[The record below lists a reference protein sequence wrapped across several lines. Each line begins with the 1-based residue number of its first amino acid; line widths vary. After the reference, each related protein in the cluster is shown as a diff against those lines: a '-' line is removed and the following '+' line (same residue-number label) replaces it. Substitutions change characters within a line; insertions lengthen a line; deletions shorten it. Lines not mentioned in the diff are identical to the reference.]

1 MGTRALAE
9 RVTVA
14 RAVMEGF
21 AARDRDR
28 LLALFTPDAE
38 FWTRVTVLDG
48 PHFRGHD
55 GVRAWLRAVDE
66 QYDRYEVVDAEYEAG
81 VGDAVLVSCR
91 LRMRYKGDRYGMVRT
106 AHWVF
111 RVDEASGCVVSFTS
125 FRDRSEAVEAAGLA
139 G

>member
-48 PHFRGHD
+48 PHFSGHD
-55 GVRAWLRAVDE
+55 GVRAWL

-81 VGDAVLVSCR
+81 AGDAVLVSCR

>member
-66 QYDRYEVVDAEYEAG
+66 QYDRYEVVDA
-81 VGDAVLVSCR
+81 VLVSCR

-111 RVDEASGCVVSFTS
+111 RVDEDRGCVVSFTS